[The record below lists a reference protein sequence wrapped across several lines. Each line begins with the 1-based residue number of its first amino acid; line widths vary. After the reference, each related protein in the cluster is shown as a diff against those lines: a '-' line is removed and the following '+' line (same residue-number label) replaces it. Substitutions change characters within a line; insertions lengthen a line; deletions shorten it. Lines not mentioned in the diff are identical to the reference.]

1 MTNDD
6 RGHRSS
12 FGCHVT
18 DSGDV
23 VRGWDDRGM
32 VGVVLWRGGGM
43 GWCGRRAAWL

>member
-6 RGHRSS
+6 LRHRSS
-12 FGCHVT
+12 FRRHVT

-23 VRGWDDRGM
+23 VAGLDDLGM

-43 GWCGRRAAWL
+43 GCGRRVAWW